1 MSKAVKSYQ
10 DLDVWMKG
18 MALVKGTYK
27 ATVRFPG
34 DEKFGLVNQMRRA
47 AVSIP
52 SNIAEGHARSG
63 AGEFK
68 HFISITLG
76 SVAELETQIILSVDL
91 GYLDDATSDNL
102 LQQLD
107 VLGKMLQ
114 GLKKALTIRRQ

>member
-18 MALVKGTYK
+18 MALVKDTYQ
-27 ATVRFPG
+27 ATVQFPN

-63 AGEFK
+63 AREFT

-76 SVAELETQIILSVDL
+76 SVAELETQVILSVDL

-102 LQQLD
+102 LQLLD

-114 GLKKALTIRRQ
+114 GLKKALMARRQ